1 MDNLNVKIAQP
12 PGVNVSL
19 SAPSTLYA
27 KNVNYGANDVFSIGP
42 EIANAIVKRDA
53 NGYAN
58 FTTSRTAA
66 GAAAIYA
73 TAIGGSGTYAIDA
86 RGSNGSGGILAIA
99 SGSGQAIYAT
109 AVDGIG
115 VNGSSSTG
123 RGVSGSSTSGVGTY
137 GASTNGIGGILT
149 SQTSTGAEINSD
161 SGTGAITTSSSG
173 TYHHRFGNTS
183 ANDQSAVERVRGWF
197 VWFFNGLTGRLKTAD
212 ITADRE
218 WTLPNESGTVAL
230 ERITGRTIFVD
241 AVTGNDT
248 RGTTSKYSM
257 SIPFATIGAAMTA
270 SAIGD
275 TVRVRA
281 GTYSITS
288 TINLNNEGNL
298 HLEEGVVVNCNV
310 ASAPVFT
317 LSVGQSK
324 VISGGGQFNILGST
338 TKFWQQSGGTTSNQ
352 LCSIECYSILTI
364 SNSARIFDVSTG
376 VLVVEAG
383 TVYAMTS
390 TIAYCAGTSSNV
402 NYRVPFTY
410 CARMVDMPT
419 NNSYAQFSCVC
430 QTIQCF
436 GTKCFLVVGG
446 TLGIDYE
453 TLADATNNCTF
464 FSFEYGDSIV
474 TNLTTIRGG
483 RAMTYSSNPC
493 ISFTTTTGT
502 NKLLRLYGDPFF
514 YTGNGTNSI
523 TATSARTVLS
533 SSASS
538 NKTFNSNVTIVGNY
552 LVNAGLVY

>member
-1 MDNLNVKIAQP
+1 MS
-12 PGVNVSL
+12 VNVTIVQ
-19 SAPSTLYA
+19 PKPITVGVTTGDGFTLDITRPTY
-27 KNVNYGANDVFSIGP
+27 YIH
-42 EIANAIVKRDA
+42 
-53 NGYAN
+53 
-58 FTTSRTAA
+58 
-66 GAAAIYA
+66 AAAHHSGNNDELNHNLLGGLQ
-73 TAIGGSGTYAIDA
+73 GGSGNQYYHLTSGQYSKLNNIVYNTGNQNISGTKNFYI
-86 RGSNGSGGILAIA
+86 RPTVNGSGVLLDGESLSISAAQGI
-99 SGSGQAIYAT
+99 SGTLQGQITTLNNQTGNYALKTETGNFITSSQTGQFYPNSNPSGYLNSSLTSKTIYVD
-109 AVDGIG
+109 AVGTD
-115 VNGSSSTG
+115 S
-123 RGVSGSSTSGVGTY
+123 RGVS
-137 GASTNGIGGILT
+137 
-149 SQTSTGAEINSD
+149 
-161 SGTGAITTSSSG
+161 
-173 TYHHRFGNTS
+173 
-183 ANDQSAVERVRGWF
+183 
-197 VWFFNGLTGRLKTAD
+197 
-212 ITADRE
+212 
-218 WTLPNESGTVAL
+218 
-230 ERITGRTIFVD
+230 
-241 AVTGNDT
+241 
-248 RGTTSKYSM
+248 SKYDLFK
-257 SIPFATIGAAMTA
+257 PFATIGEAMAA
-270 SAIGD
+270 SATGD

-288 TINLNNEGNL
+288 TINLDNEGNL

-310 ASAPVFT
+310 ANAPVFT

-324 VISGGGQFNILGST
+324 VISGGGQFNISGTT

-419 NNSYAQFSCVC
+419 NNSSAQFSCVC

-436 GTKCFLVVGG
+436 GTICFRVVGG
-446 TLGIDYE
+446 ILGIDYE
-453 TLADATNNCTF
+453 TLVDATNNCTF
-464 FSFEYGDSIV
+464 FSFEYGNSVV
-474 TNLTTIRGG
+474 TNITTIRGG
-483 RAMTYSSNPC
+483 RAITYSSNPC

-502 NKLLRLYGDPFF
+502 DKLLRLYGDPFF
-514 YTGNGTNSI
+514 YTGGGTNSI

>member
-1 MDNLNVKIAQP
+1 
-12 PGVNVSL
+12 VS
-19 SAPSTLYA
+19 
-27 KNVNYGANDVFSIGP
+27 
-42 EIANAIVKRDA
+42 
-53 NGYAN
+53 
-58 FTTSRTAA
+58 
-66 GAAAIYA
+66 
-73 TAIGGSGTYAIDA
+73 
-86 RGSNGSGGILAIA
+86 
-99 SGSGQAIYAT
+99 
-109 AVDGIG
+109 
-115 VNGSSSTG
+115 
-123 RGVSGSSTSGVGTY
+123 
-137 GASTNGIGGILT
+137 
-149 SQTSTGAEINSD
+149 
-161 SGTGAITTSSSG
+161 
-173 TYHHRFGNTS
+173 
-183 ANDQSAVERVRGWF
+183 VEQ
-197 VWFFNGLTGRLKTAD
+197 
-212 ITADRE
+212 
-218 WTLPNESGTVAL
+218 
-230 ERITGRTIFVD
+230 ITGRTIFVD

-288 TINLNNEGNL
+288 TINLDNEGNL
-298 HLEEGVVVNCNV
+298 HLEEGVVVNCSV

-324 VISGGGQFNILGST
+324 VISGGGQFNVSGST

-364 SNSARIFDVSTG
+364 SNSAKIFDVSTG

-453 TLADATNNCTF
+453 TLVDATNNCTF

-502 NKLLRLYGDPFF
+502 NKLLRLHGDPFF
-514 YTGNGTNSI
+514 YTSSGTNSI
-523 TATSARTVLS
+523 TANSARTVLS